1 MDITLPM
8 SSGALERYTL
18 KAGEPL
24 PRRASGPFNR
34 IAYSAAHVTV
44 DPFAD
49 VDPWLKTAVDWG
61 GTLTYR
67 HYLWD
72 LGLGVAEAMDT
83 AQRGMGVDW
92 PTSLELIT
100 RTAAE
105 ARRYGSSALLA
116 SGAGTDQLANGR
128 DHTIDEI
135 IAAYE
140 EQCAAIDKAGSRFIL
155 MASRALARSAAG
167 PDDYRRVYGRILE
180 QSPEPVILHWLGEMF
195 DPALAG
201 YWGDQ
206 DHWKAMDV
214 CLDIIKANASKV
226 AGIKVSLLSE
236 EKEVSMRARLPAGV
250 EMYTGDDFNYP
261 TLIAGDATHHSQAL
275 LGIFD
280 AIAPAAS
287 AALTA
292 LAKGDRAAY
301 DRLMDPTVALSRH
314 IFRAPTQFY
323 KTGIVFLAWLNG
335 FQSHFTMAGGQES
348 ARSTLHLAELFRLAD
363 QAGVLLEPELACTR
377 MRNLMAVRGVEP
389 GASAARVAA

>member
-1 MDITLPM
+1 MHITLPTV
-8 SSGALERYTL
+8 SGALERYTL

-24 PRRASGPFNR
+24 PRRATGPFNR
-34 IAYSAAHVTV
+34 VAYSAAHVTV
-44 DPFAD
+44 DSLAGI
-49 VDPWLKTAVDWG
+49 DPWLTTAVDWDA
-61 GTLTYR
+61 TIAYR
-67 HYLWD
+67 RYLWD

-92 PTSLELIT
+92 PISLELIT
-100 RTAAE
+100 RSSAE
-105 ARRYGSSALLA
+105 ARSYAGGALLA
-116 SGAGTDQLANGR
+116 SGVGTDQLDAGR
-128 DHTIDEI
+128 DYTIDEI

-140 EQCAAIDKAGSRFIL
+140 EQCTAIDKAGSRFIL
-155 MASRALARSAAG
+155 MASRALARCAAG
-167 PDDYRRVYGRILE
+167 PDDYHRVYNRILS

-195 DPALAG
+195 DSALAG
-201 YWGDQ
+201 YWGHA

-214 CLDIIKANASKV
+214 CLDIINANASKV

-236 EKEVSMRARLPAGV
+236 EKEVAMRARLPAGV

-261 TLIAGDATHHSQAL
+261 TLIAGDGTHHSQAL

-292 LAKGDRAAY
+292 LAVGDRAAY
-301 DRLMDPTVALSRH
+301 DRLMEPTVPLSRH

-323 KTGIVFLAWLNG
+323 KTGVVFLAWLNG

-348 ARSTLHLAELFRLAD
+348 ARSTVHMAELFRLAD
-363 QAGVLLEPELACTR
+363 QAGILLEPELACVR
-377 MRNLMAVRGVEP
+377 MGNLMAVRGVNT
-389 GASAARVAA
+389 GTSRVAG